1 MRLSRSSTRA
11 RAPGARPI
19 STSGDFAAFNEAV
32 ADSPIGSTVI
42 HAVYLINT
50 ASPDPEI
57 SEKSLASLIHALRLG
72 DAIGADGVVLHAGSR
87 KKDPLDEA
95 VARSGELVREA
106 LAETESC
113 PVLFENTAGTQGPLG
128 RNFDELAQLVEAAGA
143 GDRIGI
149 CIDCCHLFASGYDI
163 VEPEGLSLV
172 VDDLDREVGLD
183 RLRSLHVNDSAV
195 PMGANRDKHANVG
208 EGEMGERGIATFLSE
223 PRFEDLPA
231 VLETPGPD
239 KKGSDFAEVQ
249 RAKDLRA
256 GRPRRPL
263 RSQAKA
269 RAQVEIGGVADVEER
284 GVEAGVRRAVALE
297 GGLDAELALRERIAG
312 HLDSAEP
319 AVALGRLE
327 AGDVDLTPEHLLHA
341 AHETAPRRTV
351 DVAPEVRAAHPQ
363 TVARLDQLV
372 AERPATPA
380 LTGW

>member
-1 MRLSRSSTRA
+1 MLIGAHVSTAGGLQNAVERGTERGCEAIQIFHQSPRA
-11 RAPGARPI
+11 WRP
-19 STSGDFAAFNEAV
+19 TKFGPDDFAAFNEAR
-32 ADSPIGSTVI
+32 ADSQIGSTVI

-57 SEKSLASLIHALRLG
+57 AEKSLASLTHALRLG
-72 DAIGADGVVLHAGSR
+72 DGIGADGVVLHAGSR

-95 VARSGELVREA
+95 IARSGEMVREA

-128 RNFDELAQLVEAAGA
+128 RDFDELARLVESAGA

-163 VEPEGLSLV
+163 VEPDALSLV

-195 PMGANRDKHANVG
+195 PRGANRDKHANVG

-256 GRPRRPL
+256 
-263 RSQAKA
+263 
-269 RAQVEIGGVADVEER
+269 
-284 GVEAGVRRAVALE
+284 E
-297 GGLDAELALRERIAG
+297 GL
-312 HLDSAEP
+312 
-319 AVALGRLE
+319 
-327 AGDVDLTPEHLLHA
+327 
-341 AHETAPRRTV
+341 
-351 DVAPEVRAAHPQ
+351 
-363 TVARLDQLV
+363 
-372 AERPATPA
+372 AER
-380 LTGW
+380 